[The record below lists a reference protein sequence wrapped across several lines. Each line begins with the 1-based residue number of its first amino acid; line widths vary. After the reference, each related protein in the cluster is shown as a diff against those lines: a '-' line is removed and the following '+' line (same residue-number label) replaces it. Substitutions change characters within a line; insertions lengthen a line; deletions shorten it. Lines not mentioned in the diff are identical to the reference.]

1 MRSGTT
7 RNRNNNNN
15 SGGSSSN
22 DDSLPIASLRLLAPP
37 LRLVSAAMWKVMQQ
51 RDALHYGK
59 LEEFVT
65 SVSETVPGLLSYRHQ
80 AKLTVGLRA
89 RLILEQLHLAQS
101 PELILPQLEKL
112 RAPALSN
119 SKRSRADQ
127 KVEMA
132 VNNFHTLVQTLLKNP
147 AEREQFFKE
156 EFNSQYGPHYDF
168 ALEKLLW
175 EFLTRLDQ
183 LLPVP
188 DLAQTVSWLTAAPAV
203 LEECARSASQPQLL
217 RTLLQHEKCL
227 GHINSA
233 ASVLSSTG
241 DSILSSLSLPLSGK
255 VRDRNQSGS
264 SPLPNIIPSTAKSA
278 QKSNN
283 RQTRGTM
290 SNITPVI
297 GSISTADVPLQTSTR
312 QNVASISEND
322 SEEEDTE
329 ASNYIRAKLRSCQKS
344 GILDKVPDEEHC
356 VGKLLVTVIS
366 QTPTPTSSEV
376 EEEDEAQIG
385 PARRSSEKIGEKDER
400 ELGSGNKM
408 PVLGKKKRKREDG
421 SKTTQKNSQD
431 TKPQEEDG
439 LHPDIAL
446 CMKRQLRVIIPRLKM
461 KDYSQTVLLKTKT
474 EGECATVSAAIDDVS
489 AVKNANAGKRKRK
502 LSLSATPEKNLIS
515 NTDKQVYAGSPCI
528 PTLMPLRMENSDT
541 GSPVG
546 ETPED
551 VIVDSEDEAT
561 EKVKGR
567 LFTKRYCKTKSDTY
581 IPTLHEFW
589 TPAFFRRDLLSPG
602 NACR

>member
-1 MRSGTT
+1 MRLPY
-7 RNRNNNNN
+7 
-15 SGGSSSN
+15 
-22 DDSLPIASLRLLAPP
+22 DSLPIASLRLLAPP

-51 RDALHYGK
+51 RDAMHYGK

-80 AKLTVGLRA
+80 AKLSVGLRA

-119 SKRSRADQ
+119 SKRCRADQ

-227 GHINSA
+227 GHMNAA

-241 DSILSSLSLPLSGK
+241 DAILSSLSLPLSGK
-255 VRDRNQSGS
+255 VRDCNQSGS
-264 SPLPNIIPSTAKSA
+264 SPSPNIIPSPAKSA
-278 QKSNN
+278 QKSNR
-283 RQTRGTM
+283 RQARGTV
-290 SNITPVI
+290 SIIAPVI
-297 GSISTADVPLQTSTR
+297 GSISTADVPLQASTR
-312 QNVASISEND
+312 ENVASISEKD

-344 GILDKVPDEEHC
+344 GILEKVPDEEHC
-356 VGKLLVTVIS
+356 VGKVLVTVIS

-376 EEEDEAQIG
+376 EEEDEPQIR
-385 PARRSSEKIGEKDER
+385 PARRRSSERIGGKDKR
-400 ELGSGNKM
+400 ELGSGDKM
-408 PVLGKKKRKREDG
+408 PDSGKKKRKIED
-421 SKTTQKNSQD
+421 SIKTTRRNSQD
-431 TKPQEEDG
+431 TKPQGEDG
-439 LHPDIAL
+439 LLPDIAL
-446 CMKRQLRVIIPRLKM
+446 CMKRQLRVIIPRLEM
-461 KDYSQTVLLKTKT
+461 KDYSQTVLLKTKA
-474 EGECATVSAAIDDVS
+474 EEERATASAAIVGVS
-489 AVKNANAGKRKRK
+489 AVKNTDAGKRKRK
-502 LSLSATPEKNLIS
+502 LSLSATPEKNPTS
-515 NTDKQVYAGSPCI
+515 NIDKQVYAGSPCI
-528 PTLMPLRMENSDT
+528 PTLMPLRMENSET
-541 GSPVG
+541 VSPLG

-551 VIVDSEDEAT
+551 IIVDSEDEAT

-567 LFTKRYCKTKSDTY
+567 
-581 IPTLHEFW
+581 
-589 TPAFFRRDLLSPG
+589 
-602 NACR
+602 